1 MKISIL
7 TFPKAINYGTA
18 LQAVALKKKLEDFK
32 NDVCFLEHNCAEI
45 EKSNSV
51 FDFRECLNPKYIIA
65 HLYNLPVALK
75 RKKSFK
81 DFQKKYMSF
90 SNDSPEGFDAVVAG
104 SDQIWNYNLTN
115 NDWFYFL
122 NFKKQNCK
130 KIAYAGS
137 FGLSKIDDDKKEII
151 NNCLSDFD
159 YLSVREKTA
168 QDILQNDFNIQS
180 QLVLDPTLLLTEK
193 DWQNFYNKDLY
204 STGFI
209 YVYTVFNSPTLWDFA
224 YKLSKQTGKP
234 IRTIRYSKLHKP
246 DAECC
251 FTAGPG
257 EWLSHLS
264 GADYVVTNSFHGVA
278 FSINFNKQFFFELP
292 PEKSGVGSRLAD
304 ITARYGLENREISV
318 ANIDSTIDYTYTN
331 QKLTEDRLSSEE
343 FIKQFLK

>member
-18 LQAVALKKKLEDFK
+18 LQAVALKKKLELYG
-32 NDVCFLEHNCAEI
+32 NEVCFLEHKCDEI
-45 EKSNSV
+45 EKSNKV
-51 FDFRECLNPKYIIA
+51 FDFRDAINPKYTLA
-65 HLYNLPVALK
+65 HLYNLPIALK
-75 RKKSFK
+75 RKSNFK
-81 DFQKKYMSF
+81 DFQQKYMSF
-90 SNDSPEGFDAVVAG
+90 SNKSPESFDAVVAG

-122 NFKKQNCK
+122 NFDKKNTK
-130 KIAYAGS
+130 KVSYAGS
-137 FGLSKIDDDKKEII
+137 FGLSAIDNDKKEVIKK
-151 NNCLSDFD
+151 CLLDFD

-168 QDILQNDFNIQS
+168 QDILKNEFNIKS
-180 QLVLDPTLLLTEK
+180 DLVLDPTLLLNEK
-193 DWQNFYNKDLY
+193 DWESFYKRDLY
-204 STGFI
+204 SNGFI

-224 YKLSKQTGKP
+224 YKLSKKTGKP
-234 IRTIRYSKLHKP
+234 IRTICYSKLHKP
-246 DAECC
+246 NAECC

-257 EWLSHLS
+257 EWLSHIS

-304 ITARYGLENREISV
+304 ITARYGLSERELSV
-318 ANIDSTIDYTYTN
+318 ADTEAVIDYTDIN
-331 QKLTEDRLSSEE
+331 QKLNDDRLASEE